1 MRYKGRSSLEFF
13 FSFQR
18 NIWGVSRAGDIV
30 VLASDIQAWAGGR
43 PPVRPAIGWKLEI
56 GMRNGICC
64 WLDFCFLF
72 CTV

>member
-30 VLASDIQAWAGGR
+30 VLASDIQAWAR
-43 PPVRPAIGWKLEI
+43 PCLEI
-56 GMRNGICC
+56 GDRDEE
-64 WLDFCFLF
+64 WYLLLARFLLS
-72 CTV
+72 VLHGLI